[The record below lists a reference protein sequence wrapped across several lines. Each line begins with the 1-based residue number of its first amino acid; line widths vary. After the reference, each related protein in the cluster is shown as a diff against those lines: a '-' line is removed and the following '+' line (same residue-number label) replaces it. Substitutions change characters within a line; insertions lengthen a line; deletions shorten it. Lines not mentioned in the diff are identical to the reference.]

1 MLPGHVPPIIHRILN
16 FPQIL
21 KMGHKYQGKVE
32 IIDVAFYVQF
42 GSFLYRTTEIF
53 EVHLGTFHN
62 TSNIHKTK

>member
-1 MLPGHVPPIIHRILN
+1 
-16 FPQIL
+16 L
-21 KMGHKYQGKVE
+21 KMGHKYLGKVE

-42 GSFLYRTTEIF
+42 GSFLYKTTEIF